1 MTSRAKRLALAGA
14 VLVLLSGAVVV
25 PASASLPKSATSTQL
40 AVDSPT
46 LVAGQPIKISVTV
59 TGTTAVPTGTVTVK
73 AGAATVGKIVLA
85 AGMDGAG
92 SLTTSTLPV
101 GTDVLTA
108 TFAATGQFSAS
119 TSPAVTVGVTKALS
133 RVTLTSSNSNPVAG
147 EPVTL
152 RATVTVAAPSIE
164 PVKGSVKFYAGT
176 KVVGTAATAGG
187 VATLTSSTLPVGAY
201 DLTAAY
207 LGTTRILPSTSDPI
221 ATTVTKTPSTVT
233 LTSSNANPTVGQ
245 SVALTATVTVPAPST
260 EPVKGSVRFYAGA
273 KLVGSA
279 WTVSGVATLT
289 TTILPLGTY
298 GLTAKYV
305 GTTRISASTSDPV
318 PTTVVKVASAP
329 SILGVSPSSGGV
341 AGGMTVTITG
351 SGFTGAVAV
360 GANGAGSADLA
371 TSFVVVSDTS
381 ITAVMPAHGAGMVDV
396 EVFVPS
402 GGSQHTVADQFTYLA
417 PDFDLGVALTVLAP
431 ATPAAPAQ
439 VTTVAVT
446 VSNTGRDTSP
456 ATNVALTLPAE
467 FVSSATGPC
476 TWNIEVGTCAVPAL
490 ASGASSKFLM
500 TVGSDLTGSFVI
512 AGDVTTAGDT
522 VSGNNQAQVTV
533 TVAPANGGT
542 AVQPN
547 GVVSTLAGSGA
558 AGAADNS
565 NALNASFSLPRGL
578 AVDAAG
584 NTYVADQ
591 YNNRI
596 RKITAGGVVSTLAGS
611 GTRGHADGTG
621 AEASFSDPT
630 SVALDAVGNLYVADY
645 SNNAIRRITPDGIVT
660 TMAGSPTASF
670 ADGTGTAASFRGPFA
685 VTIDNDASVLVA
697 DSGNNRIRRV
707 TQAGVVTT
715 VAGTGLSG
723 LSNGPASQAGF
734 NFPAGIAVDTNRTI
748 YVSDNGHHVIRK
760 ITTGGVVS
768 TLAGSGSLGQ
778 SNGLAAAA
786 SFYYPAGLAVD
797 GVGNVIVADS
807 VNNLVRMVTPDG
819 WVSTLAGSG
828 SGAFADGPAVN
839 AAFDQLAGIAVTAAG
854 EVVVADSAN
863 NRIRRISH
871 PL

>member
-1 MTSRAKRLALAGA
+1 M
-14 VLVLLSGAVVV
+14 
-25 PASASLPKSATSTQL
+25 
-40 AVDSPT
+40 
-46 LVAGQPIKISVTV
+46 TV
-59 TGTTAVPTGTVTVK
+59 T
-73 AGAATVGKIVLA
+73 
-85 AGMDGAG
+85 
-92 SLTTSTLPV
+92 
-101 GTDVLTA
+101 
-108 TFAATGQFSAS
+108 
-119 TSPAVTVGVTKALS
+119 
-133 RVTLTSSNSNPVAG
+133 
-147 EPVTL
+147 
-152 RATVTVAAPSIE
+152 APSIE

-176 KVVGTAATAGG
+176 KVVGTAATVSG
-187 VATLTSSTLPVGAY
+187 VAALTSSTLPVGAY

-207 LGTTRILPSTSDPI
+207 PGTTRILPSTSDPI
-221 ATTVTKTPSTVT
+221 ATTVTKTPSSVT

-260 EPVKGSVRFYAGA
+260 EPVKGSVQVYAGT
-273 KLVGSA
+273 KLLGSA
-279 WTVSGVATLT
+279 TTVSGVASLT
-289 TTILPLGTY
+289 TTKLPLGAY
-298 GLTAKYV
+298 GLMAKYV

-318 PTTVVKVASAP
+318 PTTVVKVALAP
-329 SILGVSPSSGGV
+329 VISGVSPSSGGV
-341 AGGMTVTITG
+341 AGGTTVTISG
-351 SGFTGAVAV
+351 SGLTGATEVTAYGLSNAV
-360 GANGAGSADLA
+360 SVGFS
-371 TSFVVVSDTS
+371 VVSDTT
-381 ITAVMPAHGAGMVDV
+381 ITAVMPAHSVGTVDLA
-396 EVFVPS
+396 VFVPTS
-402 GGSQHTVADQFTYLA
+402 TGLATSLFSPADQYAYLA
-417 PDFDLGVALTVLAP
+417 PPVFDLGVALNVLAP
-431 ATPAAPAQ
+431 VTPAAPAQ
-439 VTTVAVT
+439 VTTVSVT
-446 VSNTGRDTSP
+446 VLNTGRDTSP
-456 ATNVALTLPAE
+456 ATNVKLTLPAAL
-467 FVSSATGPC
+467 VGSATGPC

-490 ASGASSKFLM
+490 ASGTSSKFLM
-500 TVGSDLTGSFVI
+500 TVGSDSTGSFVI
-512 AGDVTTAGDT
+512 SGDVTTAGDT
-522 VSGNNQAQVTV
+522 ESGNNQAQVMV

-578 AVDAAG
+578 AVDGSG

-591 YNNRI
+591 YNNTI

-611 GTRGHADGTG
+611 GTRGHADGIG

-660 TMAGSPTASF
+660 TLAGSPTASF

-685 VTIDNDASVLVA
+685 VTIDNDAAVLVA

-723 LSNGPASQAGF
+723 LTNGPASQAGF
-734 NFPAGIAVDTNRTI
+734 NFPAGIAVDSNRTV

-819 WVSTLAGSG
+819 WVSTLAGTG
-828 SGAFADGPAVN
+828 SRSFADGPAVN
-839 AAFDQLAGIAVTAAG
+839 AAFNQLAGVAVTAAG
-854 EVVVADSAN
+854 EVIVADSAN